1 MQSEPTLCVVCAWR
15 QDCQKKYMLKQGLTT
30 RCAEF
35 TRDLTI
41 KRERDD
47 TEQDRGDS
55 EGGR

>member
-1 MQSEPTLCVVCAWR
+1 MQSESTLF
-15 QDCQKKYMLKQGLTT
+15 KQGLTT

-35 TRDLTI
+35 TPDVTI

>member
-1 MQSEPTLCVVCAWR
+1 MQSEPTLFK
-15 QDCQKKYMLKQGLTT
+15 QDLTA
-30 RCAEF
+30 RCAEL
-35 TRDLTI
+35 TPDVTI

>member
-1 MQSEPTLCVVCAWR
+1 MQSEPTLF
-15 QDCQKKYMLKQGLTT
+15 KQGLTT

-35 TRDLTI
+35 ARDVTI